1 MTHEIV
7 GEGRNLLNP
16 TDDNVR
22 DTPVLTLLE
31 ESVVNLTYGPYPR
44 LAHDTTNDGMIW
56 YAPVQRM

>member
-1 MTHEIV
+1 MKRETHKIV

-31 ESVVNLTYGPYPR
+31 ESVVDLTYTHT
-44 LAHDTTNDGMIW
+44 LD
-56 YAPVQRM
+56 